1 MVEVSSSTQR
11 CLYSPYFIM
20 YNTNQVYGNSPYYNN
35 YNYQGINQM
44 PQYQQI
50 PTNQNF
56 RGVQTLQGK
65 IIDNLEVVKA
75 TDIPLDGSISYF
87 PLADGTG
94 IASKQLMQD
103 GTSKIV
109 IYRPSNDDNVPQETK
124 YVTENDLKE
133 QIKGL
138 NSKDIKDIKEDI
150 KTLKR
155 QIEDITDEI
164 KDKKEK

>member
-1 MVEVSSSTQR
+1 MPI
-11 CLYSPYFIM
+11 SPYFIM
-20 YNTNQVYGNSPYYNN
+20 YNTSQSYGGNPYYNN

-44 PQYQQI
+44 PQYQTQMQ
-50 PTNQNF
+50 TTQNF
-56 RGVQTLQGK
+56 RGIGLQGK
-65 IIDNLEVVKA
+65 VIDNLEVVKA

-109 IYRPSNDDNVPQETK
+109 IYKPIDNEVPTEQPK
-124 YVTENDLKE
+124 YITESDLKE

-138 NSKDIKDIKEDI
+138 NNKDIKDIKEEL
-150 KTLKR
+150 KSLKR
-155 QIEDITDEI
+155 QIEDITDEL